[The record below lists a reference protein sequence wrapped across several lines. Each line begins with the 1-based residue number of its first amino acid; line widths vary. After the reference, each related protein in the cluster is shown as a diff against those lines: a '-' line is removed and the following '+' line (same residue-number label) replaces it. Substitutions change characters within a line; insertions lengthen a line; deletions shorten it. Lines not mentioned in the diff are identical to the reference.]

1 MGYVLHWGALI
12 AWSLPLTGERPL
24 KGFEHIIVVAIAL
37 IAAIT
42 AGVIAVVAGPAGR
55 DHGINLFAE

>member
-12 AWSLPLTGERPL
+12 AWSLPFTGERPL
-24 KGFEHIIVVAIAL
+24 KGLEHIAVLAVTL

-42 AGVIAVVAGPAGR
+42 AGVIAAVAGPAAR
-55 DHGINLFAE
+55 DHGINL